1 MNEPSPPL
9 LPIQLPIQKLLERVA
24 KHPDQIYFHQPDNR
38 AWRTLTW
45 AQVDDQARRIASGL
59 LALGCAPGDRVAI
72 LAKNCAEWF
81 IADFAIAMAGLV
93 SVPIYTTASVPTIE
107 HILSHS
113 AAKAIF
119 IGKLDS
125 TAAAEQ
131 AVAAELPRIA
141 MPYPTLPAQHQW
153 QNWLRSYEPIRQ
165 VADPAPDDTMTLVYT
180 SGSTGLPKGVV
191 LSFRNIA
198 ASGDCSATSFA
209 MRPEDRCVSY
219 LPLAH
224 ITERCAV
231 EWTSVY
237 GGNEIFFTESLDTFI
252 DDVSHA
258 QPTIFV
264 SVPRLWTKFQ
274 SEILAKL
281 PDTKLQPL
289 LRIPLVKSLVS
300 RKIRKGLGL
309 NKCRLFGSGSAPISP
324 SILQWY
330 SRIGINICEG
340 WGMTE
345 TSGLSC
351 AAIPFEF
358 ELIGTIGRPVNCV
371 EMKLSDIGEILI
383 RGDAVFSA
391 YYQNPEA
398 TREAFI
404 DGWFHT
410 GDLGEQLP
418 NGAYK
423 IVGRVK
429 EQFKTGKGKYVSPA
443 PIENLLGRNSDI
455 EQVCVLGSGR
465 KQPVAI
471 VIISEHLHGARK
483 GTQQRLAATL
493 TEVNS
498 ELESHQRLDHIIVGE
513 GAWTTD
519 NHLLTPTLKIRRNK
533 LEEKYAHLVHEEYAD
548 IVVWEADL

>member
-1 MNEPSPPL
+1 MNKPSPPL
-9 LPIQLPIQKLLERVA
+9 LPVQLPIQKLLERVA
-24 KHPDQIYFHQPDNR
+24 KHPNQVYFHQPDNR

-45 AQVDDQARRIASGL
+45 ADVDDQARRIASGL
-59 LALGCAPGDRVAI
+59 LALGCAPGDRVAM

-93 SVPIYTTASVPTIE
+93 SVPIYTTAGAPTIE

-119 IGKLDS
+119 VGKLDS
-125 TAAAEQ
+125 TVAAEE
-131 AVAAELPRIA
+131 AIAAELPRIA
-141 MPYPTLPAQHQW
+141 MPYPTLPVQHHW
-153 QNWLRSYEPIRQ
+153 QSWLENHQPLQ
-165 VADPAPDDTMTLVYT
+165 DVAKPAPDDTMTLVYT

-198 ASGDCSATSFA
+198 ASSDCSAARFD

-258 QPTIFV
+258 QPTVFV

-274 SEILAKL
+274 SEILARI
-281 PDTKLQPL
+281 PDTKLQRL
-289 LRIPLVKSLVS
+289 LHIPLINTLVS
-300 RKIRKGLGL
+300 RKLRKGLGL
-309 NKCRLFGSGSAPISP
+309 DKCRLSGSGSAPISP

-371 EMKLSDIGEILI
+371 AMKLSDIGEILI

-391 YYQNPEA
+391 YYRNPEA
-398 TREAFI
+398 TREAII

-423 IVGRVK
+423 IIGRVK

-471 VIISEHLHGARK
+471 VIISEHLHGARES
-483 GTQQRLAATL
+483 TQQRLAATL
-493 TEVNS
+493 TEVNN
-498 ELESHQRLDHIIVGE
+498 ELESHQRLDNIIVGE

-533 LEEKYAHLVHEEYAD
+533 LEEKYARLVDEEYSD